1 VTTPAVLPVSRAFFT
16 PKTLLFTGLG
26 ALFLVALLL
35 EILLGP
41 VSIAPARLLHLL
53 LGAPADPTEAAVLW
67 QIRLPRALMA
77 VAVGASLGLAG
88 AAQQGLFRNQLADPA
103 LIGVSAG
110 AALAAVIGI
119 VFFAPL
125 QVVLP
130 IPPGLLIPVL
140 AFGGGLIATFIALRL
155 AGTDTAGLLL
165 AGIAVNAA
173 CGAATG
179 LLITLSDDRQLRDI
193 TFWTM
198 GSLAAGG
205 WLGGGI
211 ALLACLIAIAMILP
225 TAPALD
231 ALLLG
236 EREAGWL
243 GVRVDRLR
251 LRVVVATALAVGAA
265 VAAAGI
271 IGFVGLVV
279 PHLLRLLGSPRHAL
293 VLPGSALLGAALL
306 LLADTLARGIA
317 VPSELPVGLVTSA
330 LGAPF
335 FIVLLWRGR
344 AA

>member
-1 VTTPAVLPVSRAFFT
+1 VTVRAVLALNRAGVA
-16 PKTLLFTGLG
+16 PGTLLFGGLG
-26 ALFLVALLL
+26 VLFLLALLL

-41 VSIAPARLLHLL
+41 VSIPAGRLLHLL
-53 LGAPADPTEAAVLW
+53 FGAAGDATEAAVLW
-67 QIRLPRALMA
+67 QIRLPRALLA
-77 VAVGASLGLAG
+77 VAVGAALGLSG

-110 AALAAVIGI
+110 AALAAVAGI
-119 VFFAPL
+119 VFTAPL
-125 QVVLP
+125 HAVLP
-130 IPPGLLIPVL
+130 VPPGLLVPVL
-140 AFGGGLIATFIALRL
+140 AFGGGLAATFIALRL
-155 AGTDTAGLLL
+155 AGADTAGLLL

-198 GSLAAGG
+198 GSLASGGWAGG
-205 WLGGGI
+205 TVT
-211 ALLACLIAIAMILP
+211 LLACLIAAALILP
-225 TAPALD
+225 AAPALD

-243 GVRVDRLR
+243 GVRVERLR

-265 VAAAGI
+265 VAASGI

-279 PHLLRLLGSPRHAL
+279 PHLLRLLGSSRHGL
-293 VLPGSALLGAALL
+293 VLGGSALLGAALL

-317 VPSELPVGLVTSA
+317 APAELPVGLVTSA

-335 FIVLLWRGR
+335 FIMLLWRGR
-344 AA
+344 AR